1 MGIAAGWRIKHPR
14 TRTTGTGSGGLPPD
28 SGGQWWGAWIEN
40 MTTGVDTYIG
50 SIPVDASYT
59 LATGVANFVEYFGA
73 AVPCNKVPVSR
84 P

>member
-1 MGIAAGWRIKHPR
+1 
-14 TRTTGTGSGGLPPD
+14 
-28 SGGQWWGAWIEN
+28 